1 MNKKIMNQIVKKAS
15 EHQNEKLKLN
25 AGQWREAINII
36 FSTLYDLDL
45 TVLKNGKENLF
56 MAKATKKVAKKKAT
70 KTSKKK

>member
-36 FSTLYDLDL
+36 FSTLYYLDL
-45 TVLKNGKENLF
+45 TVLKIREENL
-56 MAKATKKVAKKKAT
+56 MKKTAAKKVKKAT
-70 KTSKKK
+70 KTTKKK

>member
-1 MNKKIMNQIVKKAS
+1 MNQIVKKAS

-45 TVLKNGKENLF
+45 TVLKIREENL
-56 MAKATKKVAKKKAT
+56 MKKTAAKKVKKAT
-70 KTSKKK
+70 KTTKKK

>member
-45 TVLKNGKENLF
+45 TVLKIREENL
-56 MAKATKKVAKKKAT
+56 MKKTASKKVAKKVT

>member
-45 TVLKNGKENLF
+45 TVLKIREENL
-56 MAKATKKVAKKKAT
+56 MKKTAAKKVKKAT
-70 KTSKKK
+70 KTTKKK